1 MAPDMDVFTMEEID
15 MIFQEVRIRMQIAIE
30 PSSSE
35 IEQVICYENLLVGTY
50 RNRQSTWNLLAC

>member
-1 MAPDMDVFTMEEID
+1 MEEID